1 MRPLPLEEPE
11 DSQRLL
17 ASRYRLVRQI
27 ARGGMAEVWLGTDTF
42 LNRPVAIKVL
52 KPQLANDPVIAERFR
67 REALACAGL
76 SHANI
81 VAVYDSVEDN
91 GQQAVVMQYIEGKS
105 LRELLDRR
113 KRLGALVTIH
123 MGIAMASALDFAHR
137 AGLVHR
143 DVKPGNIL
151 VTPQGRFL
159 LADFGIAKALSTAGE
174 DLTDDNV
181 MMGTAKYLS
190 PEQVRGKPLD
200 GRADL
205 YGLGLVMY
213 ECLAGKV
220 PFIGE
225 TDADTALARLQ
236 REPTDL
242 SQLRSSLA
250 PELVHVIH
258 KLMAR
263 NPEHRYS
270 SGQETSEALTKAI
283 EAQNNYVTS
292 MTPPSGVKS
301 PPPINQPFAHKESL
315 ISQVSELPVED
326 RLEGRVEDFAEDF
339 IQVPDKKRRSKKK
352 VEKKQKNE
360 MKINETKITVREAKK
375 RKTRSKASGGR
386 IRTSTKILG
395 LIAILLSIAVMYV
408 ATQGFDPSL
417 FTSRIS
423 STQANSGVAPVIIS
437 RVVSY
442 DPNGQD
448 GLENEAGVWALTDN
462 DQKTAWSTDCYA
474 TAFFGDKKYVG
485 ALIELSQPSSGV
497 LKVGMQN
504 GPWSLE
510 IYTATGAA
518 PTSLEQ
524 WGEPTATDYNTRRGV
539 AQFMVPSQ
547 TQFVLLMMREIGM
560 SDQCSPDNPY
570 QGLMQDL
577 FFNAA

>member
-11 DSQRLL
+11 DSQRLFG
-17 ASRYRLVRQI
+17 ARYRLDRQI

-42 LNRPVAIKVL
+42 LDRPVAIKVL

-76 SHANI
+76 NHVNI
-81 VAVYDSVEDN
+81 VAVYDSVEDK
-91 GQQAVVMQYIEGKS
+91 GRQAVVMQYIDGKS

-113 KRLGALVTIH
+113 KRLGPLVTIH
-123 MGIAMASALDFAHR
+123 MGIAMASALDFAHH

-159 LADFGIAKALSTAGE
+159 LADFGIAKALSTVGE

-205 YGLGLVMY
+205 YSLGLVMY

-242 SQLRSSLA
+242 SQLRPSLA
-250 PELVHVIH
+250 PELVRVIH

-263 NPEHRYS
+263 NPDHRYS
-270 SGQETSEALTKAI
+270 TGQETCDALTQAI
-283 EAQNNYVTS
+283 EAQNNFAAS
-292 MTPPSGVKS
+292 MTPPTGVMS
-301 PPPINQPFAHKESL
+301 PTQINQPFIHKESL
-315 ISQVSELPVED
+315 VTQISGRFVEGHVD
-326 RLEGRVEDFAEDF
+326 DRVEDFVEDF
-339 IQVPDKKRRSKKK
+339 IQEPVNTKSKKK
-352 VEKKQKNE
+352 VSKAQKNE
-360 MKINETKITVREAKK
+360 KKNVKKDFKNQKK
-375 RKTRSKASGGR
+375 RSKSTGGR
-386 IRTSTKILG
+386 IPTSTKILG

-408 ATQGFDPSL
+408 ATQGFDSSL
-417 FTSRIS
+417 FTSRLS

-437 RVVSY
+437 RIVSY

-448 GLENEAGVWALTDN
+448 GLENEAGVWSLTDN

-485 ALIELSQPSSGV
+485 VLIELSQPATGV

-510 IYTATGAA
+510 IYTATGVA

-524 WGEPTATDYNTRRGV
+524 WGEPTGTDYNTRRGV
-539 AQFMVPSQ
+539 AQFMVPAQ
-547 TQFVLLMMREIGM
+547 TQFVLLMLREIGM

-570 QGLMQDL
+570 QGLMQDVS
-577 FFNAA
+577 FSAA

>member
-17 ASRYRLVRQI
+17 GARYRLDRQI

-42 LNRPVAIKVL
+42 LDRPVAIKVL

-76 SHANI
+76 NHANI
-81 VAVYDSVEDN
+81 VAVYDSVEDK
-91 GQQAVVMQYIEGKS
+91 GRQAVVMQYIDGKS

-113 KRLGALVTIH
+113 KRLGPLVTIH
-123 MGIAMASALDFAHR
+123 MGIAMASALDFAHQN
-137 AGLVHR
+137 GLVHR

-159 LADFGIAKALSTAGE
+159 LADFGIAKALSTVGE

-205 YGLGLVMY
+205 YSLGLVMY

-242 SQLRSSLA
+242 SQLRPSLA
-250 PELVHVIH
+250 PELVRVIH

-263 NPEHRYS
+263 NPDHRYS
-270 SGQETSEALTKAI
+270 TGQETCDALTQAI
-283 EAQNNYVTS
+283 EAQNNFAAS
-292 MTPPSGVKS
+292 MTPPTGVMS
-301 PPPINQPFAHKESL
+301 PTQINQPFIHKESL
-315 ISQVSELPVED
+315 VTQISDRFVEGHVDD
-326 RLEGRVEDFAEDF
+326 RIEDFVEDF
-339 IQVPDKKRRSKKK
+339 IQEPVKTKSKKK
-352 VEKKQKNE
+352 VSKAQKNE
-360 MKINETKITVREAKK
+360 KKNVKKDFKNQKK
-375 RKTRSKASGGR
+375 RSKSSGGR
-386 IRTSTKILG
+386 TPTSTKVLG

-408 ATQGFDPSL
+408 ATQGFDSSL
-417 FTSRIS
+417 FTSRLS

-437 RVVSY
+437 RIVSY

-448 GLENEAGVWALTDN
+448 GLENEAGVWSLTDN

-485 ALIELSQPSSGV
+485 VLIELSQPATGV

-510 IYTATGAA
+510 IYTATGVA

-524 WGEPTATDYNTRRGV
+524 WGEPTGTDYNTRRGV
-539 AQFMVPSQ
+539 AQFMVPAQ
-547 TQFVLLMMREIGM
+547 TQFVLLMLREIGM

-570 QGLMQDL
+570 QGLMQDVS
-577 FFNAA
+577 FSAA

>member
-17 ASRYRLVRQI
+17 AGRYRLDRQI

-42 LNRPVAIKVL
+42 LDRPVAIKVL

-76 SHANI
+76 NHANI
-81 VAVYDSVEDN
+81 VAVYDSVEDK
-91 GQQAVVMQYIEGKS
+91 GRQAVVMQYIEGKS

-283 EAQNNYVTS
+283 DAQNNYVTS

-301 PPPINQPFAHKESL
+301 PTPISQPYVYKESL
-315 ISQVSELPVED
+315 ISQISGPSVEGSVD
-326 RLEGRVEDFAEDF
+326 DHAEDFAEDF
-339 IQVPDKKRRSKKK
+339 IQLPDKKRRSKKK
-352 VEKKQKNE
+352 IEKKQNDE
-360 MKINETKITVREAKK
+360 IKINEKDLRRQKK
-375 RKTRSKASGGR
+375 RSKSSGGR
-386 IRTSTKILG
+386 IPTSTKILG

-423 STQANSGVAPVIIS
+423 STQANSGIAPVVIS

-485 ALIELSQPSSGV
+485 ALIELSQPASGV

-577 FFNAA
+577 SFNAA

>member
-17 ASRYRLVRQI
+17 AGRYRLDRQI

-42 LNRPVAIKVL
+42 LDRPVAIKVL
-52 KPQLANDPVIAERFR
+52 KPQLANDPVVAERFR

-76 SHANI
+76 NHANI
-81 VAVYDSVEDN
+81 VAVYDSVEDK
-91 GQQAVVMQYIEGKS
+91 GRQAVVMQYIEGKS

-113 KRLGALVTIH
+113 KRLGPLVTIH

-270 SGQETSEALTKAI
+270 TGQETSEALTKAI
-283 EAQNNYVTS
+283 DAQNNYVTS

-301 PPPINQPFAHKESL
+301 PTPISQPFVHKESL
-315 ISQVSELPVED
+315 ISQISEVPVED
-326 RLEGRVEDFAEDF
+326 FIDDF

-352 VEKKQKNE
+352 VEKKQNNK
-360 MKINETKITVREAKK
+360 KK
-375 RKTRSKASGGR
+375 RSKSSGGR
-386 IRTSTKILG
+386 IPRSTKILG

-442 DPNGQD
+442 VPNGQD
-448 GLENEAGVWALTDN
+448 GLENEAGIWALIDN

-485 ALIELSQPSSGV
+485 ALIELSQPASGV

-510 IYTATGAA
+510 IYTTTGAA
-518 PTSLEQ
+518 PTSIEQ
-524 WGEPTATDYNTRRGV
+524 WGEPTGTDYNTRRGV
-539 AQFMVPSQ
+539 AQFTVPSQ

-570 QGLMQDL
+570 QGLMQDVS
-577 FFNAA
+577 FNAA

>member
-17 ASRYRLVRQI
+17 AGRYRLDRQI

-42 LNRPVAIKVL
+42 LDRPVAIKVL

-76 SHANI
+76 NHANI
-81 VAVYDSVEDN
+81 VAVYDSVEDK
-91 GQQAVVMQYIEGKS
+91 GRQAVVMQYIEGKS

-137 AGLVHR
+137 SGLVHR

-283 EAQNNYVTS
+283 DAQNNYVTS

-301 PPPINQPFAHKESL
+301 PPPTSQPFAHKESL
-315 ISQVSELPVED
+315 ISQISELPVDD
-326 RLEGRVEDFAEDF
+326 RVERSVDDHAEDFAEDF
-339 IQVPDKKRRSKKK
+339 IQVPDKKRRSKKQA
-352 VEKKQKNE
+352 EKKQKDE
-360 MKINETKITVREAKK
+360 MKISETKK
-375 RKTRSKASGGR
+375 RNKRSKSSGGR
-386 IRTSTKILG
+386 IPTSTKILG
-395 LIAILLSIAVMYV
+395 LIAILLSVAVMYV

-485 ALIELSQPSSGV
+485 ALIELSQPASGV

-547 TQFVLLMMREIGM
+547 TQFVLLMIREIGM

-577 FFNAA
+577 SFNTV

>member
-17 ASRYRLVRQI
+17 AGRYRLDRQI

-42 LNRPVAIKVL
+42 LDRPVAIKVL

-76 SHANI
+76 NHANI
-81 VAVYDSVEDN
+81 VAVYDSVEDK
-91 GQQAVVMQYIEGKS
+91 GRQAVVMQYIEGKS

-137 AGLVHR
+137 SGLVHR

-283 EAQNNYVTS
+283 DAQNNYVTS

-301 PPPINQPFAHKESL
+301 PPPTSQPFAHKESL
-315 ISQVSELPVED
+315 ISQISELPVDD
-326 RLEGRVEDFAEDF
+326 RVERSVDDHAEDFAEDF
-339 IQVPDKKRRSKKK
+339 IQAPDKKRRSKKQA
-352 VEKKQKNE
+352 EKKQKDE
-360 MKINETKITVREAKK
+360 MKISETKK
-375 RKTRSKASGGR
+375 RNKRSKSSGGR
-386 IRTSTKILG
+386 IPTSTKILG
-395 LIAILLSIAVMYV
+395 LIAILLSVAVMYV

-485 ALIELSQPSSGV
+485 ALIELSQPASGV

-539 AQFMVPSQ
+539 AQFTVPSQ

-577 FFNAA
+577 SFNTV

>member
-17 ASRYRLVRQI
+17 AGRYRLDRQI

-42 LNRPVAIKVL
+42 LDRPVAIKVL
-52 KPQLANDPVIAERFR
+52 KPQLANDPVVAERFR

-76 SHANI
+76 NHANI
-81 VAVYDSVEDN
+81 VAVYDSVEDK
-91 GQQAVVMQYIEGKS
+91 GRQAVVMQYIEGKS

-113 KRLGALVTIH
+113 KRLGPLVTIH

-143 DVKPGNIL
+143 DVKPGKVL

-270 SGQETSEALTKAI
+270 TGQETSEALTKAI
-283 EAQNNYVTS
+283 DAQNNYVTS

-301 PPPINQPFAHKESL
+301 PTPISQPFVHKESL
-315 ISQVSELPVED
+315 ISQISEVPVED
-326 RLEGRVEDFAEDF
+326 FIDDF

-352 VEKKQKNE
+352 VEKKQNNK
-360 MKINETKITVREAKK
+360 KK
-375 RKTRSKASGGR
+375 RSKSSGGR
-386 IRTSTKILG
+386 IPRSTKILG

-408 ATQGFDPSL
+408 ATQGFDPTL

-448 GLENEAGVWALTDN
+448 GLENEAGIWALTDN

-485 ALIELSQPSSGV
+485 ALIELSQPASGV

-510 IYTATGAA
+510 IYTTTGAA
-518 PTSLEQ
+518 PTSIEQ
-524 WGEPTATDYNTRRGV
+524 WGEPTGTDYNTRRGV
-539 AQFMVPSQ
+539 AQFTVPSQ

-570 QGLMQDL
+570 QGLMQDVS
-577 FFNAA
+577 FNAA

>member
-17 ASRYRLVRQI
+17 GARYRLDRQI

-42 LNRPVAIKVL
+42 LDRPVAIKVL

-76 SHANI
+76 NHANI
-81 VAVYDSVEDN
+81 VAVYDSVEDK
-91 GQQAVVMQYIEGKS
+91 GRQAVVMQYIEGKS

-113 KRLGALVTIH
+113 KRLGPLVTIH

-270 SGQETSEALTKAI
+270 TGQETSEALTKAI
-283 EAQNNYVTS
+283 DAQNNYVTS

-301 PPPINQPFAHKESL
+301 PTPISQPFVHKESL
-315 ISQVSELPVED
+315 ISQISEVPVED
-326 RLEGRVEDFAEDF
+326 FIDDF

-352 VEKKQKNE
+352 VEKKQNNK
-360 MKINETKITVREAKK
+360 KK
-375 RKTRSKASGGR
+375 RSKSSGGR
-386 IRTSTKILG
+386 IPRSTKILG

-448 GLENEAGVWALTDN
+448 GLENEAGIWALTDN

-485 ALIELSQPSSGV
+485 ALIELSQPASGV

-510 IYTATGAA
+510 IYTTTGAA
-518 PTSLEQ
+518 PTSIEQ
-524 WGEPTATDYNTRRGV
+524 WGEPTGTDYNTRRGV
-539 AQFMVPSQ
+539 AQFTVPSQ

-570 QGLMQDL
+570 QGLMQDVS
-577 FFNAA
+577 FNAA

>member
-11 DSQRLL
+11 DSQRLF
-17 ASRYRLVRQI
+17 AGRYRLDRQI
-27 ARGGMAEVWLGTDTF
+27 ARGGMAEVWLGVDTY
-42 LNRPVAIKVL
+42 LDRKVAIKVL

-76 SHANI
+76 NHANI
-81 VAVYDSVEDN
+81 VSVYDSVEDE
-91 GQQAVVMQYIEGKS
+91 GRQAVVMQFIDGKS

-137 AGLVHR
+137 NGLVHR

-151 VTPQGRFL
+151 VTPEGRFL

-270 SGQETSEALTKAI
+270 TGQETSEALTKAI

-301 PPPINQPFAHKESL
+301 PPPINQSFVHKESL
-315 ISQVSELPVED
+315 ISQISEPPVENF
-326 RLEGRVEDFAEDF
+326 VEDF
-339 IQVPDKKRRSKKK
+339 IQEPDKKRKSKKK
-352 VEKKQKNE
+352 VAKKQKSE
-360 MKINETKITVREAKK
+360 MKMKEKDLK
-375 RKTRSKASGGR
+375 RKKNRSKSSGGR
-386 IRTSTKILG
+386 IPTSTKILG

-417 FTSRIS
+417 LTSRIS

-448 GLENEAGVWALTDN
+448 GLENESGIWALTDN

-474 TAFFGDKKYVG
+474 TAFFGEKKYVG
-485 ALIELSQPSSGV
+485 ALIELSQPASGV

-524 WGEPTATDYNTRRGV
+524 WGEPTGTDYNTRRGV

-577 FFNAA
+577 SFDAA

>member
-11 DSQRLL
+11 DSQRLFG
-17 ASRYRLVRQI
+17 ARYRLDRQI

-42 LNRPVAIKVL
+42 LDRPVAIKVL
-52 KPQLANDPVIAERFR
+52 KPQLANDPVVAERFR

-76 SHANI
+76 NHVNI
-81 VAVYDSVEDN
+81 VAVYDSVEDK
-91 GQQAVVMQYIEGKS
+91 GRQAVVMQYIDGKS

-113 KRLGALVTIH
+113 KRLGPLVTIH
-123 MGIAMASALDFAHR
+123 MGIAMASALDFAHH

-159 LADFGIAKALSTAGE
+159 LADFGIAKALSTVGE

-242 SQLRSSLA
+242 SQLRPSLA
-250 PELVHVIH
+250 PELVRVIH

-263 NPEHRYS
+263 NPDHRYS
-270 SGQETSEALTKAI
+270 TGQETCDALTQAI
-283 EAQNNYVTS
+283 EAQNNFAAS
-292 MTPPSGVKS
+292 MTPPTGVMS
-301 PPPINQPFAHKESL
+301 PTQINQPFIHKESL
-315 ISQVSELPVED
+315 VTQISGRFVEGHVD
-326 RLEGRVEDFAEDF
+326 DRVEDFVEDF
-339 IQVPDKKRRSKKK
+339 IQEPVKKRKSKKK
-352 VEKKQKNE
+352 VSKSQKNE
-360 MKINETKITVREAKK
+360 EKIVKKDFKNQKK
-375 RKTRSKASGGR
+375 RSKSTGGR
-386 IRTSTKILG
+386 IPTSTKILG

-408 ATQGFDPSL
+408 ATQGFDSSL
-417 FTSRIS
+417 FTSRLS

-437 RVVSY
+437 RIVSY

-448 GLENEAGVWALTDN
+448 GLENEAGVWSLTDN

-485 ALIELSQPSSGV
+485 VLIELSQPATGV

-510 IYTATGAA
+510 IYTATGVA

-524 WGEPTATDYNTRRGV
+524 WGKPTGTDYNTRRGV
-539 AQFMVPSQ
+539 AQFMVPAQ
-547 TQFVLLMMREIGM
+547 TQFVLLMLREIGI

-570 QGLMQDL
+570 QGLMQDVS
-577 FFNAA
+577 FSAA

>member
-17 ASRYRLVRQI
+17 GARYRLDRQI

-42 LNRPVAIKVL
+42 LDRPVAIKVL

-76 SHANI
+76 NHPNI
-81 VAVYDSVEDN
+81 VAVYDSVEDK
-91 GQQAVVMQYIEGKS
+91 GRQAVVMQYIDGKS

-113 KRLGALVTIH
+113 KRLGPLVTIH
-123 MGIAMASALDFAHR
+123 MGIAMASALDFAHH

-159 LADFGIAKALSTAGE
+159 LADFGIAKALSTVGE

-242 SQLRSSLA
+242 SHLRPSLA
-250 PELVHVIH
+250 PELVRVIH

-270 SGQETSEALTKAI
+270 TGQETCEALTQAI
-283 EAQNNYVTS
+283 EAQNNFAAS
-292 MTPPSGVKS
+292 MTPPTGVMS
-301 PPPINQPFAHKESL
+301 PMQINQPFAHKESL
-315 ISQVSELPVED
+315 VTQSSGLSVEERID
-326 RLEGRVEDFAEDF
+326 GHSEDFFEDF
-339 IQVPDKKRRSKKK
+339 IQEPV
-352 VEKKQKNE
+352 
-360 MKINETKITVREAKK
+360 KK
-375 RKTRSKASGGR
+375 RKSKTKVDKTQKSQIKIKEKDLKRQKKRSKSSGGR
-386 IRTSTKILG
+386 IPISTKILG

-408 ATQGFDPSL
+408 ATQGFDASL
-417 FTSRIS
+417 FTSRMS
-423 STQANSGVAPVIIS
+423 STQINSGVAPVTIS
-437 RVVSY
+437 RIVSY

-448 GLENEAGVWALTDN
+448 GLENEAGVWSLTDN

-485 ALIELSQPSSGV
+485 VLIELSQPATGV

-510 IYTATGAA
+510 IYTATGVA

-524 WGEPTATDYNTRRGV
+524 WGEPTGTDYNTRRGV
-539 AQFMVPSQ
+539 AQFMVPVQ
-547 TQFVLLMMREIGM
+547 TQFVLLMLREIGM
-560 SDQCSPDNPY
+560 SDQCSADNPY
-570 QGLMQDL
+570 QGLMQDVS
-577 FFNAA
+577 FNAA

>member
-17 ASRYRLVRQI
+17 AGRYRLDRQI

-42 LNRPVAIKVL
+42 LDRPVAIKVL
-52 KPQLANDPVIAERFR
+52 KPQLANDPVVAERFR

-76 SHANI
+76 NHANI
-81 VAVYDSVEDN
+81 VAVYDSVEDK
-91 GQQAVVMQYIEGKS
+91 GRQAVVMQYIEGKS

-283 EAQNNYVTS
+283 DAQNNYVTS

-301 PPPINQPFAHKESL
+301 PTPISQPYVYKESL
-315 ISQVSELPVED
+315 ISQISGPSVEGSVD
-326 RLEGRVEDFAEDF
+326 DHAEDFAEDF
-339 IQVPDKKRRSKKK
+339 IQLPDKKRRSKKK
-352 VEKKQKNE
+352 IEKKQKDE
-360 MKINETKITVREAKK
+360 IKINEKDLRRQKK
-375 RKTRSKASGGR
+375 RSKSSGGR
-386 IRTSTKILG
+386 IPTSTKILG

-423 STQANSGVAPVIIS
+423 STQANSGVAPVVIS

-485 ALIELSQPSSGV
+485 ALIELSQPASGV

-577 FFNAA
+577 SFNAA

>member
-1 MRPLPLEEPE
+1 MRPLPLEEPD

-17 ASRYRLVRQI
+17 GARYRLDRQI

-42 LNRPVAIKVL
+42 LDRPVAIKVL

-76 SHANI
+76 NHPNI
-81 VAVYDSVEDN
+81 VAVYDSVEDR
-91 GQQAVVMQYIEGKS
+91 GRQAVVMQYIDGKS

-113 KRLGALVTIH
+113 KRLGPLVTIH
-123 MGIAMASALDFAHR
+123 MGIAMAGALDFAHH

-159 LADFGIAKALSTAGE
+159 LADFGIAKALSTVGE

-242 SQLRSSLA
+242 SQLRPSLA
-250 PELVHVIH
+250 PELVRVIH

-270 SGQETSEALTKAI
+270 TGQETCEALTQAI
-283 EAQNNYVTS
+283 EAQNNFAAS
-292 MTPPSGVKS
+292 MTPPTEVISTARL
-301 PPPINQPFAHKESL
+301 NQPFIHKESSVTQ
-315 ISQVSELPVED
+315 ISELSVED
-326 RLEGRVEDFAEDF
+326 RAEDFVEDF
-339 IQVPDKKRRSKKK
+339 IQEPV
-352 VEKKQKNE
+352 
-360 MKINETKITVREAKK
+360 KK
-375 RKTRSKASGGR
+375 RKSNMKVIKADKKSQKKDSKNKRKLSNSSGGR
-386 IRTSTKILG
+386 IPTLTKILG
-395 LIAILLSIAVMYV
+395 LIAILLSVAVMYV
-408 ATQGFDPSL
+408 ATQGFDASL
-417 FTSRIS
+417 ITSRMS

-437 RVVSY
+437 RIVSY

-448 GLENEAGVWALTDN
+448 GLENEAGVWSLTDN
-462 DQKTAWSTDCYA
+462 DQKTAWSTDCYP
-474 TAFFGDKKYVG
+474 TAFFGEKKHVG
-485 ALIELSQPSSGV
+485 VMIELSQPATGV

-510 IYTATGAA
+510 IYTATGVA

-524 WGEPTATDYNTRRGV
+524 WGEPTGTDYNTRRGV
-539 AQFMVPSQ
+539 AQFMVPAQ
-547 TQFVLLMMREIGM
+547 TQFVLLMLREVGM
-560 SDQCSPDNPY
+560 SDQCSPGNPY
-570 QGLMQDL
+570 QGLMQDVS
-577 FFNAA
+577 FNAA

>member
-17 ASRYRLVRQI
+17 AGRYRLDRQI

-42 LNRPVAIKVL
+42 LDRPVAIKVL

-67 REALACAGL
+67 REAIACAGL
-76 SHANI
+76 THANI
-81 VAVYDSVEDN
+81 VAVYDSVEDK
-91 GQQAVVMQYIEGKS
+91 GRQAVVMQYIEGKS

-270 SGQETSEALTKAI
+270 TGQETSEALTKAI
-283 EAQNNYVTS
+283 DAQNNYVTS

-301 PPPINQPFAHKESL
+301 PTPINQPFMHKESL
-315 ISQVSELPVED
+315 ISQISELPVED
-326 RLEGRVEDFAEDF
+326 RFENQVEDF
-339 IQVPDKKRRSKKK
+339 IQVPDKKRRSKNK
-352 VEKKQKNE
+352 VDKKQKNE
-360 MKINETKITVREAKK
+360 MKINEKMILKETKK
-375 RKTRSKASGGR
+375 RNKRSKSSGGR
-386 IRTSTKILG
+386 IPTSTKILG

-485 ALIELSQPSSGV
+485 ALIELSQPASGL

-510 IYTATGAA
+510 IYTATGVA

-577 FFNAA
+577 TFNAA

>member
-17 ASRYRLVRQI
+17 AGRYRLDRQI
-27 ARGGMAEVWLGTDTF
+27 ARGGMAEVWLGTDTY
-42 LNRPVAIKVL
+42 LGRQVAIKVL
-52 KPQLANDPVIAERFR
+52 KPQLANDPVVAERFR

-76 SHANI
+76 NHANI
-81 VAVYDSVEDN
+81 VAVYDSVEDK
-91 GQQAVVMQYIEGKS
+91 GRQAVVMQYIEGKS

-113 KRLGALVTIH
+113 KRIGALVTIH
-123 MGIAMASALDFAHR
+123 MGIAMASALDFAHHS
-137 AGLVHR
+137 GLVHR

-159 LADFGIAKALSTAGE
+159 LADFGIAKALSAVGE
-174 DLTDDNV
+174 DLTHDNV

-242 SQLRSSLA
+242 AHLRPSLA
-250 PELVHVIH
+250 PELVRVIH

-270 SGQETSEALTKAI
+270 TGQETSDALTQALD
-283 EAQNNYVTS
+283 AQNKHATS
-292 MTPPSGVKS
+292 MTPSDGVKS
-301 PPPINQPFAHKESL
+301 PLQVDKPIARKESL
-315 ISQVSELPVED
+315 VSQISEPL
-326 RLEGRVEDFAEDF
+326 VEDFSEDF
-339 IQVPDKKRRSKKK
+339 IQEPVKMRRS
-352 VEKKQKNE
+352 EKKFEKKENKQNKKEFKRQKRVTN
-360 MKINETKITVREAKK
+360 
-375 RKTRSKASGGR
+375 SGGR
-386 IRTSTKILG
+386 IPTLTKFLG
-395 LIAILLSIAVMYV
+395 LVAILLSIAVMYV
-408 ATQGFDPSL
+408 ATQGFDSSQ
-417 FTSRIS
+417 FMSRIS
-423 STQANSGVAPVIIS
+423 SSQTNSGASAVTIARI
-437 RVVSY
+437 VSY

-448 GLENEAGVWALTDN
+448 GLENEAGVWSLTDN

-474 TAFFGDKKYVG
+474 SAFFGEKKYVG
-485 ALIELSQPSSGV
+485 VLIELSEPASGV
-497 LKVGMQN
+497 LQVGMQN

-510 IYTATGAA
+510 IYTASSVA

-524 WGEPTATDYNTRRGV
+524 WGDPTGTDYNTRRGV
-539 AQFMVPSQ
+539 ARFMVPSQ
-547 TQFVLLMMREIGM
+547 TQFVLLMLREIGM
-560 SDQCSPDNPY
+560 SEQCSPDNPY
-570 QGLMQDL
+570 QGLMQDIS
-577 FFNAA
+577 FNAA

>member
-17 ASRYRLVRQI
+17 AGRYRLDRQI

-42 LNRPVAIKVL
+42 LDRPVAIKVL

-76 SHANI
+76 NHANI
-81 VAVYDSVEDN
+81 VAVYDSVEDK
-91 GQQAVVMQYIEGKS
+91 GRQAVVMQYIEGKS

-137 AGLVHR
+137 SGLVHR

-283 EAQNNYVTS
+283 DAQNNYVTS

-301 PPPINQPFAHKESL
+301 PPPTSQPFAHKESL
-315 ISQVSELPVED
+315 ISQISELPVDD
-326 RLEGRVEDFAEDF
+326 RVERSVDDHAEDFAEDF
-339 IQVPDKKRRSKKK
+339 IQVPDKKRRSKKQA
-352 VEKKQKNE
+352 EKKQKDE
-360 MKINETKITVREAKK
+360 MKISETKK
-375 RKTRSKASGGR
+375 RNKRSKSSGGR
-386 IRTSTKILG
+386 IPTSTKILG
-395 LIAILLSIAVMYV
+395 LIAILLSVAVMYV

-485 ALIELSQPSSGV
+485 ALIELSQPASGV

-524 WGEPTATDYNTRRGV
+524 WGEPIATDYNTRRGV

-577 FFNAA
+577 SFNTV

>member
-17 ASRYRLVRQI
+17 ASRYRLGRQI

-42 LNRPVAIKVL
+42 LDRPVAIKVL
-52 KPQLANDPVIAERFR
+52 KPQLANDPVVAERFR

-76 SHANI
+76 NHANI
-81 VAVYDSVEDN
+81 VAVYDSVEDK

-270 SGQETSEALTKAI
+270 TGQETSEALTKAI

-301 PPPINQPFAHKESL
+301 PTPTNQPFAHKESL

-326 RLEGRVEDFAEDF
+326 FAEDF
-339 IQVPDKKRRSKKK
+339 IQVPNKKRRSKNK

-360 MKINETKITVREAKK
+360 TKITVRETRK
-375 RKTRSKASGGR
+375 RKTRSKSSGGR

-485 ALIELSQPSSGV
+485 ALIELSQPASGV